1 MMRQS
6 RIVSLLGTVLIILWA
21 GVQWFAWHWQAAW
34 MFGHGWLN
42 RSLLWFGVLLMV
54 PAALLGWWRPKLS
67 AYWIFL
73 NIAIAAS
80 LDAAREWHNL
90 VSPYLDRIGQVFSLI
105 VSDILY
111 WCLPFALAVCLLTA
125 LRSEARGRRLQ
136 ESPKGNHTNV

>member
-1 MMRQS
+1 MGGRP
-6 RIVSLLGTVLIILWA
+6 VVCLALA
-21 GVQWFAWHWQAAW
+21 GCVDVRP
-34 MFGHGWLN
+34 WLVEPQPALVWGSADGP
-42 RSLLWFGVLLMV
+42 RSFIGLVETKTE
-54 PAALLGWWRPKLS
+54 R
-67 AYWIFL
+67 YWIFL